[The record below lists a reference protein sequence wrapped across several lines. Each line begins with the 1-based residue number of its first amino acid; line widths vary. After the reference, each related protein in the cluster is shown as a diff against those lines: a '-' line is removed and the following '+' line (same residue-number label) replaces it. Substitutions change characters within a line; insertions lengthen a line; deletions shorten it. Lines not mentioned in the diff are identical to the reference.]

1 LSVKQVIVD
10 VRSLLTIYERW
21 CLEEDGS
28 CMYELLQECPDRYCG
43 TLPADRAGKIYDQ
56 VMLVAD
62 AMIDAEG
69 MDEHEDG

>member
-1 LSVKQVIVD
+1 LSDKEVIVD
-10 VRSLLTIYERW
+10 ARSLMTIHERW

-28 CMYELLQECPDRYCG
+28 CMYELLQECPDRYGG
-43 TLPADRAGKIYDQ
+43 TLTADRAGKIYDQ
-56 VMLVAD
+56 VLLVAD